1 MKMLCRE
8 KNIKSLPTIQVYL
21 QKNCLRFCADYIN
34 LKDWLPL
41 LNSIMKDR
49 SLSEIYVYSQ
59 CRNKKSRE
67 KMDTE
72 EKLMKLWRCTRKDRQ
87 QPVLYTNCLL
97 QCFVHSIA
105 DCLKN
110 SLMITNLTLDG
121 IPLASKYLRI
131 LADGLVNNRNLRNL
145 SLARC
150 RIGDM
155 GCYMLLESLQC
166 NSNLHVLNLS
176 SCCLTNRSAT
186 CLSVF
191 FKKRKADLLQNVWKE
206 STLSRDAHTTKKEG
220 LQILILDKNYRF
232 SDIGLKKLIRILKND
247 FCLKTLCLRCCGI
260 TQRGG
265 EIVLE
270 LLQTNSVL
278 TQIDLRD
285 NEVSADI
292 LQIIRKFLRKRKNKG
307 KRIPKKTLLNRKHF
321 LVQDIIPKDRS
332 CQHASKKNRFLKT
345 QTHTQIKMQ
354 KDSILQMQKTRHVC
368 KLKKSDKKY
377 TLHTA
382 VNKSHIKWY
391 KADELKNRLSLMIEH
406 NQNLIRDLEM
416 NTNFLLEERDRR
428 LSAEKVYHKIQPR
441 LRNLKN
447 KIAMQ
452 NSIQSNMRYEN
463 QVYAN
468 LQNVFNDL
476 KISTNEKIL
485 RVDDKSLSEE
495 ANENKIKSN
504 LQ

>member
-1 MKMLCRE
+1 MQNCEEKSSNGLFEYTYKVLCRE
-8 KNIKSLPTIQVYL
+8 KNIKPLLTIQMHL

-41 LNSIMKDR
+41 LNSIMEDR

-59 CRNKKSRE
+59 CRNKNIRE

-72 EKLMKLWRCTRKDRQ
+72 EKLIKLWRCARKDRR

-97 QCFVHSIA
+97 QCFVHSVA

-110 SLMITNLTLDG
+110 SLMITSLTLDG
-121 IPLASKYLRI
+121 IPLALKYLRI

-186 CLSVF
+186 CLSFF

-206 STLSRDAHTTKKEG
+206 LTLSRDARTTEEEG
-220 LQILILDKNYRF
+220 LQVLILDKNYRF
-232 SDIGLKKLIRILKND
+232 SDIGLKQLICILKND
-247 FCLKTLCLRCCGI
+247 FWLKTLCLRCCGI

-270 LLQTNSVL
+270 FLQTNSVL

-292 LQIIRKFLRKRKNKG
+292 LQIIRKFLKKRKHKG
-307 KRIPKKTLLNRKHF
+307 ERIPIKKRLLNHKHF
-321 LVQDIIPKDRS
+321 LVQSMVPKDRS
-332 CQHASKKNRFLKT
+332 CQHAKENKFLKT

-354 KDSILQMQKTRHVC
+354 KDSILQMQKIRHVY
-368 KLKKSDKKY
+368 KLKRSDKKY
-377 TLHTA
+377 RLHTA

-406 NQNLIRDLEM
+406 TIR
-416 NTNFLLEERDRR
+416 T
-428 LSAEKVYHKIQPR
+428 
-441 LRNLKN
+441 
-447 KIAMQ
+447 
-452 NSIQSNMRYEN
+452 
-463 QVYAN
+463 
-468 LQNVFNDL
+468 
-476 KISTNEKIL
+476 
-485 RVDDKSLSEE
+485 
-495 ANENKIKSN
+495 
-504 LQ
+504 